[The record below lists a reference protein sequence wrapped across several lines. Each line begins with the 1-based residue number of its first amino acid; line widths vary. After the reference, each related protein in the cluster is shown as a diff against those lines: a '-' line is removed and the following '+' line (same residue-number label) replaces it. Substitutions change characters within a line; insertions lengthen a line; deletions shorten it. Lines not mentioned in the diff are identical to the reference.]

1 MRRRPVIVALII
13 VFLLLS
19 ATLVLYSSITKPIIL
34 VIHSY
39 DPDYAWCRDIT
50 VGAHRVLKKH
60 PNYSV
65 KWFYMDLK
73 NHNDPAFR
81 RKAGIQAR
89 EAVQRW
95 QPNVLILIDDDASE
109 LVGRHYVN
117 NPKINIVF
125 AGLNGEYS
133 PYGYDKA
140 VNATGILEHK
150 QFQAMKETIETIEK
164 TSKGHESINKS
175 YNNGVADRAGHVKI
189 MYIADNSTS
198 LAIDKIYIDQFD
210 WRPFEYLGSYVA
222 RDFEE
227 WKKFVIDGNNRADY
241 ILLANY
247 RTLKRTNHA
256 GYDELVHP
264 NEVVQWTNTNS
275 KVPVIG
281 LNLFN
286 VEDGCM
292 LSIGVSPFEQGEVA
306 AAMAV
311 DIIDKHISPRDIP
324 IRLNK
329 QFVVAMRH
337 SMLTAK
343 GIALPEVYEVFARS
357 TDNYKN

>member
-1 MRRRPVIVALII
+1 MMRRQIAAAFII
-13 VFLLLS
+13 IFLVLS
-19 ATLVLYSSITKPIIL
+19 AAVVLYSSIMKPIIL

-39 DPDYAWCRDIT
+39 DPDYAWSRDIT
-50 VGAHRVLKKH
+50 VGLQRVLKKH

-65 KWFYMDLK
+65 KWYYMDLK
-73 NHNDPAFR
+73 NHNAPAFK

-95 QPNVLILIDDDASE
+95 QPNVLILVDDDASE
-109 LVGRHYVN
+109 LVGRRYVN
-117 NPKINIVF
+117 TPGINIVF

-140 VNATGILEHK
+140 VNVTGILEHK
-150 QFQAMKETIETIEK
+150 QFHAMKETIETIEK
-164 TSKGHESINKS
+164 SSKKH
-175 YNNGVADRAGHVKI
+175 VPAGQVKI

-198 LAIDKIYIDQFD
+198 LAIDKKYIDAFD

-222 RDFEE
+222 RDFEQ
-227 WKKFVIDGNNRADY
+227 WRKFVLEGGKKADY
-241 ILLANY
+241 ILVANY
-247 RTLKRTNHA
+247 RTLKRTSQPAHN
-256 GYDELVHP
+256 ELVRP
-264 NEVVQWTNTNS
+264 NEVVEWTNNNS
-275 KVPVIG
+275 KVPVFG

-306 AAMAV
+306 ANMAV
-311 DIIDKHISPRDIP
+311 DIIDKNISPRDIP
-324 IRLNK
+324 IRLNR
-329 QFVVAMRH
+329 QFVVAMRKG
-337 SMLTAK
+337 MLTEK
-343 GIALPEVYEVFARS
+343 GITLPEVYEVFARS